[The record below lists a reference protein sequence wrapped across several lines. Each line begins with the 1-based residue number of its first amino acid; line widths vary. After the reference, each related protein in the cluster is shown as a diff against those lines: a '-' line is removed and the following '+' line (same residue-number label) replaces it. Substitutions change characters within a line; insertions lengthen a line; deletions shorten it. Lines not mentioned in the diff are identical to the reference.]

1 MRGALGLERLTPR
14 KAQNLSKSGHAPLP
28 SGASSIICYKYYIP
42 AGFLTRDIRQAWVG
56 RPEKSPQTT
65 GQKDIIRVLRG
76 WMEQA
81 NSAPPAVEIVSVVKR
96 FGYLTAVD
104 GVSLTL
110 EKGEFLTIFGPN
122 GAGKTTL
129 IKIMAGLTNPSSGSA
144 RINGRP
150 VQDHDDEARRDIGL
164 ISHQTFTYGQLTAME
179 NLLFFARLYGV
190 EEPSARCQGL
200 LEEVGLSKRSH
211 EPVRSFSRG
220 MLQRLSIARALVHD
234 PSILLLDEPFTGLD
248 QHAAET
254 LKRQLRRLKDERR
267 TLVMIT
273 HNLEQGVALGTRVV
287 LQVAGKFVL
296 DTPAESIDPVQF
308 GKVYFEKVGQE
319 HY

>member
-1 MRGALGLERLTPR
+1 
-14 KAQNLSKSGHAPLP
+14 
-28 SGASSIICYKYYIP
+28 
-42 AGFLTRDIRQAWVG
+42 
-56 RPEKSPQTT
+56 
-65 GQKDIIRVLRG
+65 
-76 WMEQA
+76 MESA
-81 NSAPPAVEIVSVVKR
+81 NSPGPAVELDQVVKR
-96 FGYLTAVD
+96 FGYMTAVD
-104 GVSLTL
+104 KISLTL

-129 IKIMAGLTNPSSGSA
+129 IRIMAGLTAATSGSA

-164 ISHQTFTYGQLTAME
+164 ISHQTFSYGQLTAME

-190 EEPSARCQGL
+190 EDPSARCQAL

-220 MLQRLSIARALVHD
+220 MVQRLSIARSLVHD

-287 LQVAGKFVL
+287 LQVAGKIIL
-296 DTPAESIDPVQF
+296 DQPASTIDVKEF
-308 GKVYFEKVGQE
+308 GQVYFNKVGQA